1 MTDDRADLILDCM
14 RRFERTPGEM
24 RADLHYLRQDVIDFG
39 RRVTNVEEQL
49 VRVNRRLDRMDE
61 RIERIERR
69 LDLVEG

>member
-1 MTDDRADLILDCM
+1 MSDDRGDLILEYM
-14 RRFERTPGEM
+14 RRFERTLGEM
-24 RADLHYLRQDVIDFG
+24 RADLHYLRQDVSDFG

-61 RIERIERR
+61 RIARIGCR